1 MQEEIATAAIE
12 AARRLGADY
21 AEARMVDSTTESI
34 SARDGAIEHLGRNHD
49 NGWGVRV
56 MVNGGWGF
64 SSTDRSD
71 KTAVEDTV
79 AEAVSI
85 ARASS
90 TARRRP
96 AAIDDLPPQVGE
108 YATIVEREP
117 IDVPLEERIA
127 LALEASNNLAKGK
140 LVKVASASIL
150 CQETVKFFVN
160 STGSHLRQRIV
171 ETGGSLFALA
181 VKDGESYVRTYGR
194 GGNFHQAGY
203 EYIAQLDLAGNALRV
218 GQEASDLVVAPYVV
232 PKRATVVLGSNQLGL
247 MVHESCGHPIELD
260 RVLGWEAAF
269 AGTSFLTTD
278 KLDHFTYGSPAV
290 NIDANATL
298 PGGLGSFGWDDE
310 GTPAQD
316 YHIVEDGQFVGYLS
330 SRDTAPAIGRPSAG
344 CARAEGWGRIPIVRM
359 TNVSLMPGNGG
370 SLQDLIAQVDDGY
383 YLETPSSWSLDDKR
397 LNFHF
402 SAEVC
407 YEIKN
412 GKLGQLYKGAAYSE
426 LTPVFWGNCQAVAG
440 KDEWQVWGFL
450 GCAKGEPLQSVH
462 VAHGASPALFT
473 NINIEREG

>member
-1 MQEEIATAAIE
+1 MQEQIATAAIE
-12 AARRLGADY
+12 AARRMGADY
-21 AEARMVDSTTESI
+21 AEARMVDITTESI
-34 SARDGAIEHLGRNHD
+34 SARDAAIENLGRSED

-56 MVNGGWGF
+56 MVGGGWGF
-64 SSTDRSD
+64 SSTVRTD
-71 KTAVEDTV
+71 KAAVEDTV
-79 AEAVSI
+79 AEAVRI

-90 TARRRP
+90 TVRRRP
-96 AAIDDLPPQVGE
+96 AAIDDLSPQVGE
-108 YATIVEREP
+108 YATAVQREP
-117 IDVPLEERIA
+117 FAVPLDERIA
-127 LALEASNNLAKGK
+127 LTLEASNNLGKGEH
-140 LVKVASASIL
+140 VRVAAASL
-150 CQETVKFFVN
+150 HCQETVKFFVN
-160 STGSHLRQRIV
+160 TTGSHLRQRIV
-171 ETGGSLFALA
+171 ESGASLMALA
-181 VKDGESYVRTYGR
+181 VKDGESYMRTYGR
-194 GGNFHQAGY
+194 GGNYSQAGY
-203 EYIAQLDLAGNALRV
+203 EYIEELDLLTNATRV
-218 GQEASDLVVAPYVV
+218 GQEASDLVAAPYVV
-232 PKRATVVLGSNQLGL
+232 PKRATVVLGSNLLGL

-278 KLDHFTYGSPAV
+278 RLDNFTYGSAAV

-298 PGGLGSFGWDDE
+298 RGGLGSFGWDDE

-316 YHIVEDGQFVGYLS
+316 YHIVKGGQFVGYLS
-330 SRDTAPAIGRPSAG
+330 SRDTAPAIGRPSGG

-359 TNVSLMPGNGG
+359 TNVSLMPGDGG
-370 SLQDLIAQVDDGY
+370 RFADLIAQVDDGY

-402 SAEVC
+402 SAEIC

-426 LTPVFWGNCQAVAG
+426 LTPTFWGNCQAVAG
-440 KDEWQVWGFL
+440 ADDWQVWGFL